1 MRQRYLSIPL
11 AAALLI
17 FTAPAARG
25 QAPQLAAKPQSSA
38 KAPSSAGKSA
48 PEPISKED
56 ASPEIELQKAVNSA
70 GNDRVALVRNLKDYL
85 RRFPDAP
92 RKASVY
98 RALVESCEQ
107 LQDRTCAL
115 DYTERLIA
123 VSPDDTEM
131 MMMAVALLQEQ
142 ADDASLTRASGYVSR
157 VLDRVEKSAA
167 ADRPARTS
175 LEEWCAQHDDI
186 RSGLYYV
193 RGNIEKSQKNFDAA
207 AKDLQTSYSITPNA
221 LAAQGLG
228 EIAELQHDT
237 PKAIEEY
244 TLAFVLPEAGPAG
257 KVNRREVRQSLGNV
271 WRIGHASETGL
282 GEEILAAYDRL
293 ALPSPRTPVSARNKD
308 AKDTFAFVMRR
319 IDGTPESLAAVKGK
333 VVVLS
338 FWATWCGPCRE
349 VEPGV
354 SQVAESYGGNTNVVF
369 YAVNTDEDQ
378 TLVAPFVAHEKWA
391 MPVVFADGLDDFLSV
406 ASLPTLLVLDRSGK
420 ISYRADGLDPDTFPA
435 SLITAIQ
442 NALGAAPAAK

>member
-1 MRQRYLSIPL
+1 M
-11 AAALLI
+11 
-17 FTAPAARG
+17 
-25 QAPQLAAKPQSSA
+25 
-38 KAPSSAGKSA
+38 
-48 PEPISKED
+48 
-56 ASPEIELQKAVNSA
+56 NSA
-70 GNDRVALVRNLKDYL
+70 GNDHAALVRNLKDYL

-107 LQDRTCAL
+107 LQDRACAL

-142 ADDASLTRASGYVSR
+142 GDDASLKRASGYVSR

-175 LEEWCAQHDDI
+175 LEEWRAQHDDV
-186 RSGLYYV
+186 RSGLYFV
-193 RGNIEKSQKNFDAA
+193 RGNIEQTQKNFDAA
-207 AKDLQTSYSITPNA
+207 AKDLQASYSIVPNA
-221 LAAQGLG
+221 LAARNLG
-228 EIAELQHDT
+228 EIAELRHQT
-237 PKAIEEY
+237 QKAIDEY

-257 KVNRREVRQSLGNV
+257 KVDRREVRQSLGNV
-271 WRIGHASETGL
+271 WRMEHANEQGL
-282 GEEILAAYDRL
+282 GEEILATYDHL
-293 ALPSPRTPVSARNKD
+293 SLPATEAPATARNTHAKD
-308 AKDTFAFVMRR
+308 AFAFVLRR
-319 IDGTPESLAAVKGK
+319 LDGTSESLAAEKGK

-338 FWATWCGPCRE
+338 FWATWCEPCRV

-354 SQVAESYGGNTNVVF
+354 SQVAISYAGNTNVAF

-378 TLVAPFVAHEKWA
+378 TQVAPFVAREKWA
-391 MPVVFADGLDDFLSV
+391 MPVVFADGLDDFLNV

-420 ISYRADGLDPDTFPA
+420 IFYRADGLDPDTFPT

-442 NALGAAPAAK
+442 NALSAAPPAN

>member
-1 MRQRYLSIPL
+1 MPL
-11 AAALLI
+11 AASWLI
-17 FTAPAARG
+17 FAAPAALAR
-25 QAPQLAAKPQSSA
+25 APQQAAKPQTNA
-38 KAPSSAGKSA
+38 KAASATPAVKSA
-48 PEPISKED
+48 TESVSKED
-56 ASPEIELQKAVNSA
+56 AKPEIELQKAVDSA
-70 GNDRVALVRNLKDYL
+70 GNDRAALVRNLKDYL

-107 LQDRTCAL
+107 LQDRACAL

-142 ADDASLTRASGYVSR
+142 GDDASLTRASGYVSR

-167 ADRPARTS
+167 AERPARTS
-175 LEEWCAQHDDI
+175 LAEWRAQHDDV

-193 RGNIEKSQKNFDAA
+193 RGKIETTQKNYDAA
-207 AKDLQTSYSITPNA
+207 AKDLQTSFTVVPNA
-221 LAAQGLG
+221 LAAQSLG
-228 EIAELQHDT
+228 DLAELRHQT
-237 PKAIEEY
+237 QKAIEEY
-244 TLAFVLPEAGPAG
+244 TLAFVLPEVGPAG
-257 KVNRREVRQSLGNV
+257 KVDRREVRQSLGNV
-271 WRIGHASETGL
+271 WRMEHPDETGL
-282 GEEILAAYDRL
+282 GADILASYDRL
-293 ALPSPRTPVSARNKD
+293 NLPAPKPAASERNKD
-308 AKDTFAFVMRR
+308 AKDAFGFVLRR
-319 IDGTPESLAAVKGK
+319 LDGTVEPLAAAKGK

-354 SQVAESYGGNTNVVF
+354 SQVAESYAGNTGVVF
-369 YAVNTDEDQ
+369 YAVNTDEDES
-378 TLVAPFVAHEKWA
+378 LVAPFVAHEKWK
-391 MPVVFADGLDDFLSV
+391 MPVVFADGLDDFLNV
-406 ASLPTLLVLDRSGK
+406 ASLPTLMVLDRSGK
-420 ISYRADGLDPDTFPA
+420 ITYRADGLDPDTFPA

>member
-1 MRQRYLSIPL
+1 MRQFRYFIPL
-11 AAALLI
+11 AAAWLI
-17 FTAPAARG
+17 FAAPAA
-25 QAPQLAAKPQSSA
+25 QARTPQQTATPRSSA
-38 KAPSSAGKSA
+38 KAATPGGKSA
-48 PEPISKED
+48 TDSVSKED
-56 ASPEIELQKAVNSA
+56 ARPEIELQKAVDSA
-70 GNDRVALVRNLKDYL
+70 GNDRAALVHNLKDYL

-107 LQDRTCAL
+107 LQDRACAL

-142 ADDASLTRASGYVSR
+142 GDDASLTRASGYVSR

-175 LEEWCAQHDDI
+175 LEDWRAQHDDV

-193 RGNIEKSQKNFDAA
+193 RGNIEKTQKNYDAA
-207 AKDLQTSYSITPNA
+207 TKDLQTSYSVVPNA
-221 LAAQGLG
+221 LAAQSLG
-228 EIAELQHDT
+228 EIAELRHDT
-237 PKAIEEY
+237 QTAVEEY
-244 TLAFVLPEAGPAG
+244 TLAFVLPESGPAG
-257 KVNRREVRQSLGNV
+257 KVDRRDVRQSLGNV
-271 WRIGHASETGL
+271 WRMTHPSEAGL
-282 GEEILAAYDRL
+282 GEAILASYDRL
-293 ALPSPRTPVSARNKD
+293 NLPAPKVPASERNKD
-308 AKDTFAFVMRR
+308 AKDAFGFVLRR
-319 IDGTPESLAAVKGK
+319 LDGTPESLAAVKGK

-354 SQVAESYGGNTNVVF
+354 SQVAESYAGNTDVTF
-369 YAVNTDEDQ
+369 YAVDTDEDQ
-378 TLVAPFVAHEKWA
+378 ALVAPFVAHEKWK
-391 MPVVFADGLDDFLSV
+391 MPVVFADGLDDFLNV
-406 ASLPTLLVLDRSGK
+406 ASLPTLMVLDRSGT

-442 NALGAAPAAK
+442 NAL

>member
-1 MRQRYLSIPL
+1 MPL
-11 AAALLI
+11 AAAWLI
-17 FTAPAARG
+17 FAAPAA
-25 QAPQLAAKPQSSA
+25 QARTPQQTATPQSSA
-38 KAPSSAGKSA
+38 KAATPGGKSA
-48 PEPISKED
+48 TDSASKED
-56 ASPEIELQKAVNSA
+56 ARPEIELQKAVDSA
-70 GNDRVALVRNLKDYL
+70 GNDRAALVHNLKDYL

-107 LQDRTCAL
+107 LQDRACAL
-115 DYTERLIA
+115 DYTERLVA

-142 ADDASLTRASGYVSR
+142 GDDASLTRASGYVSR

-175 LEEWCAQHDDI
+175 LEDWRAQHDDV

-193 RGNIEKSQKNFDAA
+193 RGNIEKTQKNYDAA
-207 AKDLQTSYSITPNA
+207 TKDLQTSYSVVPNA
-221 LAAQGLG
+221 LAAQSLG
-228 EIAELQHDT
+228 EIAELRHDT
-237 PKAIEEY
+237 QTAVEEY
-244 TLAFVLPEAGPAG
+244 TLAFVLPESGPAG
-257 KVNRREVRQSLGNV
+257 KVDRRDVRQSLGNV
-271 WRIGHASETGL
+271 WRMTHPSEAGL
-282 GEEILAAYDRL
+282 GEAILASYDRL
-293 ALPSPRTPVSARNKD
+293 NLPAPKVPASERNKD
-308 AKDTFAFVMRR
+308 AKDAFGFVLRR
-319 IDGTPESLAAVKGK
+319 LDGTPESLAAVKGK

-354 SQVAESYGGNTNVVF
+354 SQVAESYAGNTGVVF
-369 YAVNTDEDQ
+369 YAVNTDEDASQ
-378 TLVAPFVAHEKWA
+378 VAPFVAHEKWK
-391 MPVVFADGLDDFLSV
+391 MPVVFADGLDDFLNV
-406 ASLPTLLVLDRSGK
+406 ASLPTLMVLDRSGT